1 MTEKFTKMQEVQKT
15 NSRKKFILLGVT
27 ALSSLGMMKVFN
39 VLKKKKPE
47 TVRMLSQDGKLVEI
61 PQALLSK
68 ASARK
73 ISDKELQQWIKN
85 K

>member
-1 MTEKFTKMQEVQKT
+1 MQEVQKT

-27 ALSSLGMMKVFN
+27 ALSSLGMMKVFKG
-39 VLKKKKPE
+39 LKKKKPE
-47 TVRMLSQDGKLVEI
+47 TVKMLSQDGKLVEI
-61 PQALLSK
+61 PQTLLSK

-73 ISDKELQQWIKN
+73 ISDKELQHWVKN

>member
-1 MTEKFTKMQEVQKT
+1 MQEVQKT

-27 ALSSLGMMKVFN
+27 ALSSLGMMKVFKG
-39 VLKKKKPE
+39 LKRKKPE
-47 TVRMLSQDGKLVEI
+47 TVKMLSQDGKLVEI
-61 PQALLSK
+61 PQTLLNN

-73 ISDKELQQWIKN
+73 ISDKELQHWIKN

>member
-1 MTEKFTKMQEVQKT
+1 MQEVQKT

-27 ALSSLGMMKVFN
+27 ALSSLGMMKVFKG
-39 VLKKKKPE
+39 LKKKKPE
-47 TVRMLSQDGKLVEI
+47 TVKMLSQDGKLVEI
-61 PQALLSK
+61 PQTLLNN

-73 ISDKELQQWIKN
+73 ISDKELQHWIKN